1 MKEAVFRSAIQHDCD
16 AATNVMSNI
25 ASGRKEYAA
34 IFYGLES
41 LLFHR
46 LGRTSGESHLRKD
59 LSSIFEQ
66 LQLSESLGKLHVL
79 QKMES
84 TLHAS

>member
-1 MKEAVFRSAIQHDCD
+1 
-16 AATNVMSNI
+16 MSNI

-46 LGRTSGESHLRKD
+46 LGRTSGESHLRRD
-59 LSSIFEQ
+59 LSFVFEQ

-79 QKMES
+79 QKTES
-84 TLHAS
+84 TLHASETGLQIRRSGSDG